1 MVVERLRRRELL
13 ALMIVCLA
21 AFALRAFL
29 LDGQSLWYDEGVTAT
44 VAARGLVEL
53 THWTAGDIQPP
64 FYYYLVAGWGQLAG
78 WSEWS
83 LRFPSV
89 FFGVLT
95 IPLLA
100 VTAHR
105 LTGRRTVTLLA
116 ALLAAL
122 HPLLVYYSQEARMYS
137 MLVALGVLAGYLLLA
152 ASEAGRSQPNRMWF
166 AYVAVAAAAVYTH
179 YFAFFLLLGFG
190 LAVAVELVNRRDW
203 RGATWLALAN
213 TAILALYLPWIN
225 VMWRQLG
232 SDRSYW
238 TGALKLGEALQA
250 VAITFTSG
258 ETVVESMA
266 VWLLIGYGLLTALA
280 LAVLWRAPVAGRRTL
295 WFALC
300 WLLVPLLAV
309 LTLAIAVPKF
319 NPRYVMLALPGLLL
333 IWASGLGMMRLART
347 PWLASALASLLLLG
361 FFYAGANWYFHP
373 NFAKDDWRGL
383 AAWLRERIAPDET
396 VVLVSGHAWPVWDY
410 YAPDIPALRLPALE
424 TLDVDAVLTFAD
436 TGLAL
441 RSAFAE
447 ATGKQGAWLVNW
459 QDEVVD
465 PNGIVPVQLELGGRE
480 KGQSVTFAG
489 LNLRRF
495 TGIRDH
501 RIAEAPPIDHPIV
514 ASAGDRIVLNG
525 YKIADN
531 GDLLLFWQRPPGG
544 PPAGDLRMAL
554 ESYRAGALV
563 ALPADRRLGGY
574 TYPTSRWPA
583 GEVVTGVVP
592 VQEWLGAAPQQG
604 VYSIAV
610 RVYDS
615 SAPAA
620 PLRWGDGSA
629 ELHIENIEVAID

>member
-1 MVVERLRRRELL
+1 V
-13 ALMIVCLA
+13 
-21 AFALRAFL
+21 
-29 LDGQSLWYDEGVTAT
+29 
-44 VAARGLVEL
+44 
-53 THWTAGDIQPP
+53 
-64 FYYYLVAGWGQLAG
+64 
-78 WSEWS
+78 
-83 LRFPSV
+83 
-89 FFGVLT
+89 
-95 IPLLA
+95 
-100 VTAHR
+100 
-105 LTGRRTVTLLA
+105 
-116 ALLAAL
+116 
-122 HPLLVYYSQEARMYS
+122 
-137 MLVALGVLAGYLLLA
+137 
-152 ASEAGRSQPNRMWF
+152 
-166 AYVAVAAAAVYTH
+166 
-179 YFAFFLLLGFG
+179 
-190 LAVAVELVNRRDW
+190 
-203 RGATWLALAN
+203 TWLALAN

-258 ETVVESMA
+258 ETVVERLA
-266 VWLLIGYGLLTALA
+266 VWLLIGYGLFTALA
-280 LAVLWRAPVAGRRTL
+280 LAALWRAPVAGRRTL

-333 IWASGLGMMRLART
+333 VWAGGLGMMRLPRT
-347 PWLASALASLLLLG
+347 RWLASALASLLLLG

-383 AAWLRERIAPDET
+383 AAWLRARITIDET

-410 YAPDIPALRLPALE
+410 YASDIPAVRLPALE

-436 TGLAL
+436 TGSAL

-465 PNGIVPVQLELGGRE
+465 PNGIVSVQLELGGRE

-495 TGIRDH
+495 TGIREH
-501 RIAEAPPIDHPIV
+501 RIVEAPPIDHPV
-514 ASAGDRIVLNG
+514 AASAGDRVVLIG
-525 YKIADN
+525 YKTANN

-544 PPAGDLRMAL
+544 AAAGDLRMAL
-554 ESYRAGALV
+554 ASSRAGAPV

-583 GEVVTGVVP
+583 GEIVTGVVP
-592 VQEWLGAAPQQG
+592 AQEWLGAELQQG
-604 VYSIAV
+604 VYSVAV
-610 RVYDS
+610 RVYDAS
-615 SAPAA
+615 DPAA
-620 PLRWGDGSA
+620 PLRWDDGGA
-629 ELHIENIEVAID
+629 ELHIYNVEVIID